1 MEKELW
7 LIWKDSITRRR
18 YTIGTLI
25 KKRDEYI
32 FRYNI
37 DVIEEIKKIGF
48 DYFPGFEDIEKEYN
62 SKELFT
68 NILNRLPNPSRT
80 DYEQI
85 LKAYELS
92 KECSVIEI
100 LERTKGRLLT
110 DNYEFVPAFNKD
122 KIEFDLAG
130 TRHCRDF
137 DKCKE
142 ILKVGDKLNLELEE
156 DNKYDNNAIK
166 VLFEDYKI
174 GYVPR
179 YYSKQL
185 ADLLKQNI
193 KYKAEINNIKIETL
207 IKNESVS
214 AKVELIFK

>member
-1 MEKELW
+1 MDKELW
-7 LIWKDSITRRR
+7 LIWKDSVARRR
-18 YTIGTLI
+18 YTIGNLI
-25 KKRDEYI
+25 KKENEYI

-37 DVIEEIKKIGF
+37 AVINEVKKIGF
-48 DYFPGFEDIEKEYN
+48 DYFPGFEDIEKEYS

-80 DYEQI
+80 DYEQV
-85 LKAYELS
+85 LKAYGLN
-92 KECSVIEI
+92 KEYSVIEI

-110 DNYEFVPAFNKD
+110 DNYEFVPAFNRN
-122 KIEFDLAG
+122 KIEFELAG
-130 TRHCRDF
+130 TRHCKDF
-137 DKCKE
+137 EKCKDM
-142 ILKVGDKLNLELEE
+142 LKVGDKLNLELET
-156 DNKYDNNAIK
+156 DNKYDDNAIK
-166 VLFEDYKI
+166 VLFDKYKI

-193 KYKAEINNIKIETL
+193 EYKAEINNIKIETL
-207 IKNESVS
+207 IKDEIVS